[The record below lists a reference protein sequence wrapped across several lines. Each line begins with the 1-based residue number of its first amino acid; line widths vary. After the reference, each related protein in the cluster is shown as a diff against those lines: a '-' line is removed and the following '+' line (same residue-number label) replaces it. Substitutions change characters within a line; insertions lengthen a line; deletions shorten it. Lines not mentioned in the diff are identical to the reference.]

1 MARKMKSMDG
11 NTAAAHVSYAFTEVA
26 GIYPITPSSP
36 MADSVDQW
44 AAQGQKNIFGTTVK
58 VVEMQSEAG
67 AAGTV
72 HGSLAAGAL
81 TTTYTASQGLLLM
94 IPNMYKIAGELLPCV
109 FHVSARTV
117 ASHALN
123 IFGDQSDVMACR
135 QTGFA
140 MLAET
145 NPQEVMDLGA
155 VAHLATIKSRVPFI
169 NFFDGFR
176 TSHEIQKIEVWDY
189 DDLAEMCDM
198 DAVEAFRARALNP
211 EHPVMRG
218 SHENGDIFFQH
229 REAANKYYEAVPA
242 IVEEYMGKVNQKLG
256 TDYKLFNYYG
266 APDADRIIIAMGS
279 ICDVAEE
286 VIDYLSAKGEKV
298 GLVKVRLYRPFA
310 ADKLVEAIP
319 ASAKKIA
326 VLDRTKEPGSQ
337 GEPLYLDVITALANA
352 GITDKIVT
360 GGRYGLGSK
369 DTPPS
374 SVFAVYEELTKDAP
388 KHQFTIGI
396 VDDVTN
402 MSLEEK
408 PAPNTAAEGTTECK
422 FWGLGGDGTVGAN
435 KNSIKI
441 IGDHTDKYVQAYFQY
456 DSKKTGGVTISHLRF
471 GDKPIKSPYYINK
484 ADFVACHNPSY
495 ITKGFPIVRD
505 VKPGG
510 VFLINCQWT
519 PEELEHHL
527 APSEKRYIA
536 KNNIQL
542 YTINAID
549 LAIEIGMG
557 KRTNTILQSAF
568 FALAKVMPSEDA
580 IRFMKEAAT
589 KSYLKKGQDIVDM
602 NHKAIDAGA
611 TAFVKVDVPASWA
624 DAPDKT
630 DDVQLVGREKTVKM
644 VKELL
649 DPIDRMDGDSLPVS
663 AFVDHVDG
671 TFELGASAYEKRG
684 VAVTVPTW
692 NADTCVQCNQCAYVC
707 PHATI
712 RPFALTAE
720 EAAAAPASAKIVDIK
735 AGKGKGVYKYALA
748 ISPLDCMGCGV
759 CVGVCP
765 TSSLAM
771 APQEQEL
778 PQQDAFNYMVD
789 HVSEKEDMIST
800 ASVKDSQFKKPLLEF
815 SGSCA
820 GCAETS
826 YARLIT
832 QVCGDRMYISN
843 ATGCS
848 SIWGGPA
855 ATSPYT
861 IDANGRGPA
870 WANSLFE
877 DNAEHGLGMF
887 YGQKAIRDRL
897 IEKTRAL
904 VAHDYTN
911 AELKAAGQQ
920 WLDTLDNGEAN
931 GKAARAYIAAL
942 EAGVNTVEELI
953 AHPNADIQKYGQ
965 ELKAAGKTLCE
976 CPACTLAR
984 EILAHKEFLAK
995 KSIWIFG
1002 GDGWAYDIGY
1012 GGLDHVLASGED
1024 VNVMVFDTEVYSNT
1038 GGQASKATNIGAV
1051 AQFAAA
1057 GKAIGKKSLAEMA
1070 MSYGYVYVA
1079 QVAMGANPQ
1088 QTLKAIAEAEAYNG
1102 PSLIIGYAPCEM
1114 HSIKGGMIN
1123 CQKEMKRAV
1132 DCGYWNM
1139 FRFNPALK
1147 AEGKNPFIL
1156 DSKAPKSEDYR
1167 AFLMNEARFSALTRS
1182 FPERAEEL
1190 FQKSQ
1195 DASVARYA
1203 HLQKLIDLY
1212 SNQG

>member
-44 AAQGQKNIFGTTVK
+44 AAAGQKNIFGTTVK
-58 VVEMQSEAG
+58 VIEMQSEAG

-123 IFGDQSDVMACR
+123 IFGDHSDVMACR

-145 NPQEVMDLGA
+145 NPQEVMDLSA

-176 TSHEIQKIEVWDY
+176 TSHEIQKIQVWDY
-189 DDLAEMCDM
+189 EDLKEMCDM
-198 DAVEAFRARALNP
+198 DAVEAFRKRALNP
-211 EHPVMRG
+211 EHAMMRG
-218 SHENGDIFFQH
+218 SHENGDVFFQH
-229 REAANKYYEAVPA
+229 REAANKYYEAVPG
-242 IVEEYMGKVNQKLG
+242 IVEEYMGKVNAKLG
-256 TDYKLFNYYG
+256 TNYQLFNYYG
-266 APDADRIIIAMGS
+266 AADADRVIIAMGS

-286 VIDYLSAKGEKV
+286 VIDYLNAHGEKV
-298 GLVKVRLYRPFA
+298 GLVKVRLYRPFR
-310 ADKLVEAIP
+310 ADKLIAAIP
-319 ASAKKIA
+319 ETAKKIA

-337 GEPLYLDVITALANA
+337 GEPLYMDVVTALADA
-352 GITDKIVT
+352 GITDKVVT

-374 SVFAVYEELTKDAP
+374 SVFAVYEELAKAEP
-388 KHQFTIGI
+388 KKMFTLGI
-396 VDDVTN
+396 NDDVTYL
-402 MSLEEK
+402 SLEEK

-441 IGDHTDKYVQAYFQY
+441 IGDHTDKFVQAYFQY
-456 DSKKTGGVTISHLRF
+456 DSKKTGGVTVSHLRF
-471 GDKPIKSPYYINK
+471 GDKPIRSPYYINK

-495 ITKGFPIVRD
+495 ITKHFPIVRD

-510 VFLINCQWT
+510 VFLINCQWS
-519 PEELEHHL
+519 PEELSKHL
-527 APSEKRYIA
+527 AASEKRYIA
-536 KNNIQL
+536 KNDIQL

-568 FALAKVMPSEDA
+568 FALAKVMPSEQA
-580 IRFMKEAAT
+580 IQFMKDAAT

-602 NHKAIDAGA
+602 NHKAIDIGA
-611 TAFVKVDVPASWA
+611 TAFKKIEVPADWA
-624 DAPDKT
+624 DAQDEVDT
-630 DDVQLVGREKTVKM
+630 RDLQGRPEVVKM
-644 VKELL
+644 VKDVME
-649 DPIDRMDGDSLPVS
+649 PIGRMDGDSLPVS
-663 AFVDHVDG
+663 AFAGEHVDG
-671 TFELGASAYEKRG
+671 SFEHGAAAYEKRG
-684 VAVTVPTW
+684 VAVTVPQW
-692 NADTCVQCNQCAYVC
+692 NEATCVQCNQCAYVC

-712 RPFALTAE
+712 RPFALTEE
-720 EAAAAPASAKIVDIK
+720 EAAAAPASTKLVDIK
-735 AGKGKGVYKYALA
+735 AGKGKGVYKYTMAV
-748 ISPLDCMGCGV
+748 SPLDCMGCGV
-759 CVGVCP
+759 CIGVCP
-765 TSSLAM
+765 TKSLTM
-771 APQEQEL
+771 VPQADEAA
-778 PQQDAFNYMVD
+778 QQDAFDYCVAK
-789 HVSEKEDMIST
+789 VSEKADMIST
-800 ASVKDSQFKKPLLEF
+800 NSVKDSQFKKPLLEF

-861 IDANGRGPA
+861 VDANGHGPA

-877 DNAEHGLGMF
+877 DNAEHGLGMY
-887 YGQKAIRDRL
+887 YGQEALRERL
-897 IEKTRAL
+897 ISKLEVMAGSENATDSFKNAVNSFMDTKDNGAANAEPAKAL
-904 VAHDYTN
+904 VA
-911 AELKAAGQQ
+911 ELEKGAAAG
-920 WLDTLDNGEAN
+920 
-931 GKAARAYIAAL
+931 
-942 EAGVNTVEELI
+942 
-953 AHPNADIQKYGQ
+953 
-965 ELKAAGKTLCE
+965 
-976 CPACTLAR
+976 CPDCKDV
-984 EILAHKEFLAK
+984 LAHKEYLAK
-995 KSIWIFG
+995 KSVWIFG
-1002 GDGWAYDIGY
+1002 GDGWAYDIGF
-1012 GGLDHVLASGED
+1012 GGLDHVLASGKD

-1051 AQFAAA
+1051 AQFAAS
-1057 GKAIGKKSLAEMA
+1057 GKTTKKKSLAEIA

-1079 QVAMGANPQ
+1079 QVAMGANPA
-1088 QTLKAIAEAEAYNG
+1088 QTLKAIAEAEAYPG
-1102 PSLIIGYAPCEM
+1102 PSLVIGYAPCEM
-1114 HSIKGGMIN
+1114 HSIKGGMTN
-1123 CQKEMKRAV
+1123 CQAEMKKAV
-1132 DCGYWNM
+1132 DCGYWNL
-1139 FRFNPALK
+1139 FRFNPQLAD
-1147 AEGKNPFIL
+1147 EGKNPFIL
-1156 DSKAPKSEDYR
+1156 ESKEPKTEDYR
-1167 AFLMNEARFSALTRS
+1167 KFMMGEARYSALTRA
-1182 FPERAEEL
+1182 FPDRAEGL
-1190 FQKSQ
+1190 FERSEVESTK
-1195 DASVARYA
+1195 RYA
-1203 HLQKLIDLY
+1203 HLKRLQDLY
-1212 SNQG
+1212 APEA

>member
-44 AAQGQKNIFGTTVK
+44 AAAGQKNIFGTTVK
-58 VVEMQSEAG
+58 VIEMQSEAG

-123 IFGDQSDVMACR
+123 IFGDHSDVMACR

-145 NPQEVMDLGA
+145 NPQEVMDLSA

-176 TSHEIQKIEVWDY
+176 TSHEIQKIQVWDY
-189 DDLAEMCDM
+189 EDLKEMCDM
-198 DAVEAFRARALNP
+198 DAVEAFRKRALNP
-211 EHPVMRG
+211 EHAMMRG
-218 SHENGDIFFQH
+218 SHENGDVFFQH
-229 REAANKYYEAVPA
+229 REAANKYYEAVPG
-242 IVEEYMGKVNQKLG
+242 IVEEYMGKVNAKLG
-256 TDYKLFNYYG
+256 TNYQLFNYYG
-266 APDADRIIIAMGS
+266 AADADRVIIAMGS

-286 VIDYLSAKGEKV
+286 VIDYLNAHGEKV
-298 GLVKVRLYRPFA
+298 GLVKVRLYRPFR
-310 ADKLVEAIP
+310 ADKLIAAIP
-319 ASAKKIA
+319 ETAKKIA

-337 GEPLYLDVITALANA
+337 GEPLYMDVVTALADA
-352 GITDKIVT
+352 GITDKVVT

-374 SVFAVYEELTKDAP
+374 SVFAVYEELAKAEP
-388 KHQFTIGI
+388 KKMFTLGI
-396 VDDVTN
+396 NDDVTYL
-402 MSLEEK
+402 SLEEK

-441 IGDHTDKYVQAYFQY
+441 IGDHTDKFVQAYFQY
-456 DSKKTGGVTISHLRF
+456 DSKKTGGVTVSHLRF
-471 GDKPIKSPYYINK
+471 GDKPIRSPYYINK

-495 ITKGFPIVRD
+495 ITKHFPIVRD

-510 VFLINCQWT
+510 VFLINCQWS
-519 PEELEHHL
+519 PEELSKHL
-527 APSEKRYIA
+527 AASEKRYIA
-536 KNNIQL
+536 KNNVQL

-568 FALAKVMPSEDA
+568 FALAKVMPSEQA
-580 IRFMKEAAT
+580 IQFMKDAAT

-602 NHKAIDAGA
+602 NHKAIDIGA
-611 TAFVKVDVPASWA
+611 TAYQKIDVPADWA
-624 DAPDKT
+624 DAQDEADT
-630 DDVQLVGREKTVKM
+630 RDLQGRPEVVKM
-644 VKELL
+644 VKDVME
-649 DPIDRMDGDSLPVS
+649 PIGRMDGDSLPVS
-663 AFVDHVDG
+663 AFAGEHVDG
-671 TFELGASAYEKRG
+671 SFEHGAAAYEKRG
-684 VAVTVPTW
+684 VAVTVPQW
-692 NADTCVQCNQCAYVC
+692 NEATCVQCNQCAYVC

-712 RPFALTAE
+712 RPFALTEE
-720 EAAAAPASAKIVDIK
+720 EAAAAPASTKLVDIK
-735 AGKGKGVYKYALA
+735 AGKGKGVYKYTMAV
-748 ISPLDCMGCGV
+748 SPLDCMGCGV
-759 CVGVCP
+759 CIGVCP
-765 TSSLAM
+765 TKSLKM
-771 APQEQEL
+771 VPQAEEAA
-778 PQQDAFNYMVD
+778 QQDAFDYCVAK
-789 HVSEKEDMIST
+789 VSEKADMIST
-800 ASVKDSQFKKPLLEF
+800 NSVKDSQFKKPLLEF

-861 IDANGRGPA
+861 VDANGHGPA

-877 DNAEHGLGMF
+877 DNAEHGLGMY
-887 YGQKAIRDRL
+887 YGQEALRERL
-897 IEKTRAL
+897 ISKLEVMAGSENATDDFKNAVNTFMDTKDNGAANAEPAKAL
-904 VAHDYTN
+904 VA
-911 AELKAAGQQ
+911 ELEKGAAAG
-920 WLDTLDNGEAN
+920 
-931 GKAARAYIAAL
+931 
-942 EAGVNTVEELI
+942 
-953 AHPNADIQKYGQ
+953 
-965 ELKAAGKTLCE
+965 
-976 CPACTLAR
+976 CPDCKDV
-984 EILAHKEFLAK
+984 LAHKEYLAK
-995 KSIWIFG
+995 KSVWIFG
-1002 GDGWAYDIGY
+1002 GDGWAYDIGF
-1012 GGLDHVLASGED
+1012 GGLDHVLASGKD

-1051 AQFAAA
+1051 AQFAAS
-1057 GKAIGKKSLAEMA
+1057 GKTTKKKSLAEIA

-1079 QVAMGANPQ
+1079 QVAMGANPA
-1088 QTLKAIAEAEAYNG
+1088 QTLKAIAEAEAYPG
-1102 PSLIIGYAPCEM
+1102 PSLVIGYAPCEM
-1114 HSIKGGMIN
+1114 HSIKGGMTN
-1123 CQKEMKRAV
+1123 CQAEMKKAV
-1132 DCGYWNM
+1132 DCGYWNL
-1139 FRFNPALK
+1139 FRFNPQLAD
-1147 AEGKNPFIL
+1147 EGKNPFIL
-1156 DSKAPKSEDYR
+1156 ESKEPKTEDYR
-1167 AFLMNEARFSALTRS
+1167 KFMMNEARYSALTRA
-1182 FPERAEEL
+1182 FPDRAEGL
-1190 FQKSQ
+1190 FERSEVESTK
-1195 DASVARYA
+1195 RYA
-1203 HLQKLIDLY
+1203 HLKRLQDLY
-1212 SNQG
+1212 APEA

>member
-44 AAQGQKNIFGTTVK
+44 AAAGQKNIFGTTVK
-58 VVEMQSEAG
+58 VIEMQSEAG

-123 IFGDQSDVMACR
+123 IFGDHSDVMACR

-145 NPQEVMDLGA
+145 NPQEVMDLSA

-176 TSHEIQKIEVWDY
+176 TSHEIQKIQVWDY
-189 DDLAEMCDM
+189 EDLKEMCDM
-198 DAVEAFRARALNP
+198 DAVEAFRKRALNP
-211 EHPVMRG
+211 EHAMMRG
-218 SHENGDIFFQH
+218 SHENGDVFFQH
-229 REAANKYYEAVPA
+229 REASNKFYEAVPG
-242 IVEEYMGKVNQKLG
+242 IVEEYMGKVNAKLG
-256 TDYKLFNYYG
+256 TNYQLFNYYG
-266 APDADRIIIAMGS
+266 AADADRVIIAMGS

-286 VIDYLSAKGEKV
+286 VIDYLNAHGEKV
-298 GLVKVRLYRPFA
+298 GLVKVRLYRPFR
-310 ADKLVEAIP
+310 ADKLIAAIP
-319 ASAKKIA
+319 ETAKKIA

-337 GEPLYLDVITALANA
+337 GEPLYMDVVTALADA
-352 GITDKIVT
+352 GITDKVVT

-374 SVFAVYEELTKDAP
+374 SVFAVYEELAKAEP
-388 KHQFTIGI
+388 KKMFTLGI
-396 VDDVTN
+396 NDDVTYL
-402 MSLEEK
+402 SLEEK

-441 IGDHTDKYVQAYFQY
+441 IGDHTDKFVQAYFQY
-456 DSKKTGGVTISHLRF
+456 DSKKTGGVTVSHLRF
-471 GDKPIKSPYYINK
+471 GDKPIRSPYYINK

-495 ITKGFPIVRD
+495 ITKHFPIVRD

-510 VFLINCQWT
+510 VFLINCQWS
-519 PEELEHHL
+519 PEELSKHL
-527 APSEKRYIA
+527 AASEKRYIA
-536 KNNIQL
+536 KNNVQL

-568 FALAKVMPSEDA
+568 FALAKVMPSEQA
-580 IRFMKEAAT
+580 IQFMKDAAT

-602 NHKAIDAGA
+602 NHKAIDIGA
-611 TAFVKVDVPASWA
+611 TAFKKIDVPADWA
-624 DAPDKT
+624 DAQDEADT
-630 DDVQLVGREKTVKM
+630 RDLQGRPEVVKM
-644 VKELL
+644 VKDVME
-649 DPIDRMDGDSLPVS
+649 PIGRMDGDSLPVS
-663 AFVDHVDG
+663 AFAGEHVDG
-671 TFELGASAYEKRG
+671 SFEHGAAAYEKRG
-684 VAVTVPTW
+684 VAVTVPQW
-692 NADTCVQCNQCAYVC
+692 NEATCVQCNQCAYVC

-712 RPFALTAE
+712 RPFALTEE
-720 EAAAAPASAKIVDIK
+720 EAAAAPASTKLVDIK
-735 AGKGKGVYKYALA
+735 AGKGKGVYKYTMAV
-748 ISPLDCMGCGV
+748 SPLDCMGCGV
-759 CVGVCP
+759 CIGVCP
-765 TSSLAM
+765 TKSLKM
-771 APQEQEL
+771 VPQAEEAA
-778 PQQDAFNYMVD
+778 QQDAFDYCVAK
-789 HVSEKEDMIST
+789 VSEKADMIST
-800 ASVKDSQFKKPLLEF
+800 NSVKDSQFKKPLLEF

-861 IDANGRGPA
+861 VDANGHGPA

-877 DNAEHGLGMF
+877 DNAEHGLGMY
-887 YGQKAIRDRL
+887 YGQEALRERL
-897 IEKTRAL
+897 ISKLEVMAGSENATDSFKNAVNSFMDTKDNGAANAEPAKAL
-904 VAHDYTN
+904 VA
-911 AELKAAGQQ
+911 ELEKGAAAG
-920 WLDTLDNGEAN
+920 
-931 GKAARAYIAAL
+931 
-942 EAGVNTVEELI
+942 
-953 AHPNADIQKYGQ
+953 
-965 ELKAAGKTLCE
+965 
-976 CPACTLAR
+976 CPDCKDV
-984 EILAHKEFLAK
+984 LAHKEYLAK
-995 KSIWIFG
+995 KSVWIFG
-1002 GDGWAYDIGY
+1002 GDGWAYDIGF
-1012 GGLDHVLASGED
+1012 GGLDHVLASGKD

-1051 AQFAAA
+1051 AQFAAS
-1057 GKAIGKKSLAEMA
+1057 GKTTKKKSLAEIA

-1079 QVAMGANPQ
+1079 QVAMGANPA
-1088 QTLKAIAEAEAYNG
+1088 QTLKAIAEAEAYPG
-1102 PSLIIGYAPCEM
+1102 PSLVIGYAPCEM
-1114 HSIKGGMIN
+1114 HSIKGGMTN
-1123 CQKEMKRAV
+1123 CQAEMKKAV
-1132 DCGYWNM
+1132 DCGYWNL
-1139 FRFNPALK
+1139 FRFNPQLAD
-1147 AEGKNPFIL
+1147 EGKNPFIL
-1156 DSKAPKSEDYR
+1156 ESKEPKTEDYR
-1167 AFLMNEARFSALTRS
+1167 KFMMGEARYSALTRS
-1182 FPERAEEL
+1182 FPDRAEGL
-1190 FQKSQ
+1190 FERSEVESTK
-1195 DASVARYA
+1195 RYA
-1203 HLQKLIDLY
+1203 HLKRLQDLY
-1212 SNQG
+1212 APEA